1 MKRVKTTG
9 WSTFRKSMLFLMF
22 VSVMT
27 FTSIPGYSQTKK
39 NVTGIVKDAET
50 GEPLIGVGIKVK
62 DINYGVITDLD
73 GKYSIDL
80 EEGQDVLIY
89 TYIGYETQK
98 VEVGNKTIIN
108 IALKTDQTALEGV
121 VVVGYGKQKKSMMVS
136 SVQTIEPDDLKM
148 PSASLNR
155 ICRKIGWCHCCTEKR
170 TAWSRSGGFLDP
182 RYLHVRFSYKPTY
195 NS

>member
-62 DINYGVITDLD
+62 DINYADLGRRWYLYIFIVI
-73 GKYSIDL
+73 
-80 EEGQDVLIY
+80 
-89 TYIGYETQK
+89 
-98 VEVGNKTIIN
+98 
-108 IALKTDQTALEGV
+108 
-121 VVVGYGKQKKSMMVS
+121 
-136 SVQTIEPDDLKM
+136 SVIVPL
-148 PSASLNR
+148 
-155 ICRKIGWCHCCTEKR
+155 
-170 TAWSRSGGFLDP
+170 SRSAIML
-182 RYLHVRFSYKPTY
+182 RFHLPDSKDNIDINP
-195 NS
+195 